1 MFALGRADHHRPQNL
16 KHTRERQV
24 EEAASRGPH
33 CRSHVDHGTFFFGV
47 EDAASKQRNRCPPAF
62 RGHAAQPGG
71 LPLSASLPVK
81 KNGKRFAEKSFFWGI
96 CPPLKRV
103 ESAARKRSLRP
114 RCALPRTAAARRIAV
129 AACRFRI
136 VSDWPGIA
144 FSSLRSISLYALVPV
159 VYVGHAATV
168 K

>member
-1 MFALGRADHHRPQNL
+1 MFALGRADHHWPQNL

-33 CRSHVDHGTFFFGV
+33 CRSHVDHGTFFLGV

-81 KNGKRFAEKSFFWGI
+81 KNGKRFAEKVSFGDF
-96 CPPLKRV
+96 
-103 ESAARKRSLRP
+103 
-114 RCALPRTAAARRIAV
+114 ALPLSGWNRLRVSVRCDRDAVPRAAAARRIAV

-136 VSDWPGIA
+136 VSDSPGIA